1 MDTPNAEP
9 GNSSAPAE
17 PRPTDSRPPRERN
30 DRERSERDRGG
41 DRERG
46 GDRDRDRGDRERIQS
61 FEQMKVWQESHG
73 LVLRIFEVTPRIPPE
88 QQEGLAM
95 MMEKA
100 AVEVPKSIAEGFKRR
115 GSRNKAHY
123 YNLAQSSL
131 EALRYML
138 ILGRDLK
145 FDVDFDDLWTRSE
158 QVSRMLDGLV
168 RSMARSNRGDGG
180 DRRGGR
186 GGRVG
191 RGGGGRGR
199 SREDPIGEEPASVSD
214 DEWDDE

>member
-1 MDTPNAEP
+1 MDTTDPIEQ
-9 GNSSAPAE
+9 GFDSAQDAT
-17 PRPTDSRPPRERN
+17 RQPRERT
-30 DRERSERDRGG
+30 DRSERGERGERDRGS
-41 DRERG
+41 
-46 GDRDRDRGDRERIQS
+46 DRERIQS

-73 LVLRIFEVTPRIPPE
+73 LVLRVFEVTPRVPPE
-88 QQEGLAM
+88 QQEGLAV

-145 FDVDFDDLWTRSE
+145 FDIDFDDLWTRSE

-168 RSMARSNRGDGG
+168 RSMARAGGGGG
-180 DRRGGR
+180 DRGGRSGRGGGR
-186 GGRVG
+186 GGR
-191 RGGGGRGR
+191 RDGGGGRGR
-199 SREDPIGEEPASVSD
+199 SRDEPIGEEPAVVSD